1 MSLAG
6 TEKSDNVMTKYVAYG
21 EGFAFLSTGKP
32 GSAILFSSS
41 KLEAKCRSLTF
52 FFSDDGMTGYD
63 VAIKINITNFQFYV
77 SAAILKFMTSSH
89 IIALF

>member
-1 MSLAG
+1 MFKVIIGKAMTLDFRKAKDLSLAE
-6 TEKSDNVMTKYVAYG
+6 TEKSDNVITKYVAYG

-52 FFSDDGMTGYD
+52 FFSDNGMTG
-63 VAIKINITNFQFYV
+63 
-77 SAAILKFMTSSH
+77 
-89 IIALF
+89 